1 MSYYLLN
8 PVGRVCI
15 VETEKEYQNWIEKG
29 FEKPTQTQIK
39 NFLKERQ
46 ELIRSIKEKDKLNDG
61 VYFATVSQG
70 GKDGYSVASQKLVG
84 ELRRLGVKVDFQ
96 YNNQKVGILF
106 HNPYGI
112 TRLQTPYKII
122 YTMFESTKIPDD
134 WIDYLEMAD
143 LILVPSKW
151 CADVFKKSGIKTRV
165 VPLGFDDK
173 VFTYRDR
180 ELKREADKDFY
191 FLHYNA
197 FNVRKGFQEVFKA
210 FVREFKKDEPVK
222 LVLKTTLD
230 YIPLPITKTQYP
242 NIIIKLGK
250 VSDYELA
257 EICYQ
262 ADCFVFPSRGEGFGM
277 TPLEAMGTGLPAII
291 PNAHG
296 LTEYFNPD
304 FMYEVKVKE
313 ECPAIYAKYKGIDVG
328 KMSVCDVDDLRKKMR
343 WVYDHQAE
351 AMEKGKKASEY
362 VKGWTYEK
370 TAITLKQIIDEAM
383 KAPITDKKLKDILL
397 LEEVK

>member
-222 LVLKTTLD
+222 LILKTTLD

-262 ADCFVFPSRGEGFGM
+262 ADCFIFPSRGEGFGM

-383 KAPITDKKLKDILL
+383 KAPIADKKLKDILL

>member
-165 VPLGFDDK
+165 VPLG
-173 VFTYRDR
+173 V
-180 ELKREADKDFY
+180 
-191 FLHYNA
+191 
-197 FNVRKGFQEVFKA
+197 
-210 FVREFKKDEPVK
+210 
-222 LVLKTTLD
+222 
-230 YIPLPITKTQYP
+230 
-242 NIIIKLGK
+242 
-250 VSDYELA
+250 
-257 EICYQ
+257 
-262 ADCFVFPSRGEGFGM
+262 
-277 TPLEAMGTGLPAII
+277 
-291 PNAHG
+291 
-296 LTEYFNPD
+296 
-304 FMYEVKVKE
+304 
-313 ECPAIYAKYKGIDVG
+313 
-328 KMSVCDVDDLRKKMR
+328 
-343 WVYDHQAE
+343 
-351 AMEKGKKASEY
+351 
-362 VKGWTYEK
+362 
-370 TAITLKQIIDEAM
+370 
-383 KAPITDKKLKDILL
+383 
-397 LEEVK
+397 